1 MVVKRCY
8 FPLKRGTRQGDPIS
22 AYLFNLVLEIVFMF
36 IKESENV
43 QSMAIF
49 NNQFLCTA
57 YADDTTF
64 FLSYKNSV
72 MEVIQI
78 FEYFSIFSGL
88 KPNKSKCEIASVG
101 VLKVVQMVLC
111 VIECVNLKNNTIK
124 ILGIHFSYNR
134 SLENDENYRRYIK
147 FEKLLKLWRMQQLT
161 IEGKILVFKTLA
173 ISKVVD
179 IALVKDV
186 PSSRIAQLE
195 KIQKQ
200 FIWKNGNPKL
210 KHTTLCNRYEQ
221 GGLKNVDI
229 FSKIKS
235 LRCSWVERLYMMT
248 VFMPGK

>member
-173 ISKVVD
+173 I
-179 IALVKDV
+179 
-186 PSSRIAQLE
+186 
-195 KIQKQ
+195 
-200 FIWKNGNPKL
+200 
-210 KHTTLCNRYEQ
+210 
-221 GGLKNVDI
+221 
-229 FSKIKS
+229 
-235 LRCSWVERLYMMT
+235 
-248 VFMPGK
+248 